1 MFCTSFAEHATSV
14 QNGINA
20 PPPSSGAQLP
30 AFKHEQE
37 VRPVMNGRP
46 MENCGLPVHLFHP
59 AFSHFQRT
67 LVDPNIELTADDYSR
82 AYKYMRVSAA
92 LYETKALRYDAIS
105 TCLREAVCF
114 GLIPVVNADG
124 TKADGSILTLTLD
137 NYPARAGIY
146 ELKNEIGT
154 GSSDPTI
161 QGSLSYRKTWVSRTL
176 APIRRACCCPSF
188 IISIAGPWM
197 CLSGAVFIE
206 NVVVQKLTDYVWTGG
221 NPYDDRELE
230 SITRLF
236 KALSVGLQDLK
247 TFYGNL
253 FAAADHRPEIQR
265 FFPSTRS
272 YLDSQGQKVYFRY
285 IKRLSMT
292 KAVYL
297 AATTSGNQLIVKFV
311 QRYNSDAHRLLAS
324 HDLAPML
331 HYSSL
336 DNTNT
341 NTTGG
346 LGVVIMD
353 FV

>member
-1 MFCTSFAEHATSV
+1 
-14 QNGINA
+14 
-20 PPPSSGAQLP
+20 
-30 AFKHEQE
+30 
-37 VRPVMNGRP
+37 
-46 MENCGLPVHLFHP
+46 
-59 AFSHFQRT
+59 
-67 LVDPNIELTADDYSR
+67 
-82 AYKYMRVSAA
+82 
-92 LYETKALRYDAIS
+92 
-105 TCLREAVCF
+105 
-114 GLIPVVNADG
+114 
-124 TKADGSILTLTLD
+124 
-137 NYPARAGIY
+137 
-146 ELKNEIGT
+146 
-154 GSSDPTI
+154 
-161 QGSLSYRKTWVSRTL
+161 
-176 APIRRACCCPSF
+176 
-188 IISIAGPWM
+188 M

-353 FV
+353 FVRGSNAYMLYSTTQLLNTIYDKVKRTISILHAESIVFGDLRLST